1 MNKNSNT
8 YIVIYSTVMVVVV
21 ATLLAVTAMSLQPL
35 QNKNVLNEKKEAILV
50 SLSAQGEDYDD
61 YVISFAVD
69 ANGDVIESINDPK
82 EIIDMLFDLNAAI
95 DNQTF
100 PVFQSKDGRVVLPV
114 SGVGLW
120 GPIWGYVALD
130 KDLNTISGVVLDHTG
145 ETPGLGAEISTT
157 PFESRF
163 NGKQIFN
170 DGKFVSVK
178 VVKGGTKKG
187 NPCFDNEIDGI
198 SGGTKTAD
206 GVSNMLYASLMN
218 YLPFIEKSK
227 NGVSNVENAENNE

>member
-35 QNKNVLNEKKEAILV
+35 QNANVLNEKKEAILV
-50 SLSAQGEDYDD
+50 SLSAPGESYDE
-61 YVISFAVD
+61 YVTAFAVD
-69 ANGDVIESINDPK
+69 ANGDKIESITSNQ
-82 EIIDMLFDLNAAI
+82 IIDMLFDLNAAI
-95 DNQTF
+95 ENKTF

-187 NPCFDNEIDGI
+187 NPYFDNEIDGI

-206 GVSNMLYASLMN
+206 GVSDMLYASLKN